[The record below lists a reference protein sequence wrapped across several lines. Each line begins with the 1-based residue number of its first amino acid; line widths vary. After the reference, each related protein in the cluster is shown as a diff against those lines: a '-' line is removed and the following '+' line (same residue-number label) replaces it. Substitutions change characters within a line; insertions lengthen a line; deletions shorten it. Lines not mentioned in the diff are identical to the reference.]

1 MIPGV
6 DLTRLVNDALAAVRA
21 GVPGVSLRSF
31 LLQQGLASGGGNIVL
46 VVDGAALRGR
56 LVGRKEELVVL
67 AADLADGASAEGGNR
82 SLFVQAQVGGP
93 GVIGTHA
100 QTGLDDAVTG
110 GSVVLLIQIDGHL
123 GGEAAHGVAADRD
136 LTVALCI
143 LGNVVL
149 AVHVLCGIPQRS
161 GPEVEEAAGI
171 VGVPVGMAV
180 VIHIQCQHDIAA
192 AGHLDGGLVLHL
204 GTVQVAVG
212 GHDGGVR
219 VGGVHAL
226 GHVQQARKG
235 AGVGIKG
242 NAGDL
247 DLVE

>member
-1 MIPGV
+1 M
-6 DLTRLVNDALAAVRA
+6 
-21 GVPGVSLRSF
+21 
-31 LLQQGLASGGGNIVL
+31 
-46 VVDGAALRGR
+46 
-56 LVGRKEELVVL
+56 
-67 AADLADGASAEGGNR
+67 
-82 SLFVQAQVGGP
+82 
-93 GVIGTHA
+93 
-100 QTGLDDAVTG
+100 
-110 GSVVLLIQIDGHL
+110 
-123 GGEAAHGVAADRD
+123 AADRD

-219 VGGVHAL
+219 VGGIHAL